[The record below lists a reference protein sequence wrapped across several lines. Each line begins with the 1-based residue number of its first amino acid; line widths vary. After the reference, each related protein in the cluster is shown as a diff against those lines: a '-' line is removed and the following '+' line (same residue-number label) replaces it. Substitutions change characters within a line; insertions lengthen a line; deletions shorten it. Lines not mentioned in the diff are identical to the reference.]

1 MDSLK
6 ILKTDCLLLIGSL
19 GSVLIQRID
28 KTFITVQL
36 PQNELYEVVEELKSE
51 LGFVEVPQNNPG
63 VCLLNPNLVKYF
75 RYIHYLEKNVINCE
89 IFFGKG
95 ESEYFVQEFGDI
107 LEQQIP
113 HKKLPDWTVKS
124 GTLKNRK

>member
-36 PQNELYEVVEELKSE
+36 PQNELYEVIAELKQE
-51 LGFVEVPQNNPG
+51 IGFLEVPQSNPG
-63 VCLLNPNLVKYF
+63 VCLINPSVIKFF
-75 RYIHYLEKNVINCE
+75 RYIQYLEQGVTNCE
-89 IFFGKG
+89 LFFGRG
-95 ESEYFVQEFGDI
+95 ESEYFCEEFGDV
-107 LEQQIP
+107 LNECIP
-113 HKKLPDWTVKS
+113 QRKLPDWTVKS
-124 GTLKNRK
+124 GTLRNRK